1 MSAQREPSSPSPP
14 TPRAESP
21 TDARLRERVRSLQL
35 PPLEQQRGSP
45 WRWILLIAILLGGG
59 WAVWKFALSK
69 PSDADSVAKTK
80 SSATDNGVTTPV
92 KAAAPVSRAGIVLES
107 PGYVTPAHRILVSP
121 KVSGMLVQL
130 NVEEGVRVAKGDVL
144 GVIES
149 IEYDADVKRAQAM
162 LSVAEQKSLELER
175 GMRVEEVGQARA
187 ELKEA
192 QARLGQFEAE
202 VTRSRKLIK
211 TGGVSQAELDE
222 AVAALESQQRRSE
235 RLSFALTLME
245 KGAREERKELAKAEV
260 SQAQADLIKAKWR
273 LDNCTI
279 RSPISGT
286 ILKKNA
292 EEGNIVNPIAFNGS
306 FSVCE
311 MADLADLEID
321 LTIQEGDISK
331 IFQGQRCKVR
341 AKAYQDRVYD
351 GVVSRIMP
359 IADRAKGAVPVRV
372 KVTVPSEEEGVY
384 LKPDMS
390 AVVTFYAKDEAPK
403 TAQQE

>member
-1 MSAQREPSSPSPP
+1 MSAQREPSSPPP
-14 TPRAESP
+14 PASTTESP

-59 WAVWKFALSK
+59 WAIWKFALSK

-80 SSATDNGVTTPV
+80 STDNGAPTPV

-202 VTRSRKLIK
+202 VSRSEKLIK

-222 AVAALESQQRRSE
+222 ARAALESQKRRSE

-321 LTIQEGDISK
+321 LTIQESDISK

-341 AKAYQDRVYD
+341 AKAYQERVYD

-372 KVTVPSEEEGVY
+372 KVTVPSDEEGVY

-390 AVVTFYAKDEAPK
+390 AVVTFYAKGEAPK